1 VYFCPLSI
9 NNNHF
14 TLLEINEREKKIY
27 RYNSMAGQDIID
39 GTVKLIRVD
48 KIVLISEIHD
58 QRPNINIAN
67 IISEGIWLLKF
78 RIYQGGEYCSSLAR
92 QPSLPFL
99 K

>member
-27 RYNSMAGQDIID
+27 RYNSMVGQDIID

-58 QRPNINIAN
+58 RRPNIDIAN
-67 IISEGIWLLKF
+67 IISGGIWLLKF
-78 RIYQGGEYCSSLAR
+78 RIYRGGEYCSSLAR
-92 QPSLPFL
+92 QSSLSFL